1 MAIFTINKEAPDYSV
16 DNSSIVTDCSSS
28 YFYDVGANQG
38 NSIDVVLS
46 GNHQGAYYTLNG
58 VKTLFTDTAS
68 AIIFNNSLVIG
79 FFLKNSGDAGEFHTC
94 LVEITNNNSISTNP
108 TFSYQE
114 TRLNDSVD
122 CDAAILTVDNGAQD
136 NHVAVFTG
144 PNGLEGTDNLTYD
157 GTTLDVTGQV
167 LATSIAID
175 GGLGTQYLM
184 ADGSVSLGTGGAGGD
199 LSYEHDQPSASA
211 TWSVTHNLGKFPSV
225 TIVDTATTTI
235 VGNVNHTNVNSLTIT
250 FNASFAGYAYMN

>member
-1 MAIFTINKEAPDYSV
+1 MAIFTINKESPDYSV

-68 AIIFNNSLVIG
+68 AIIFNNSLIIG

-144 PNGLEGTDNLTYD
+144 PNGLEGTNDLTYD

-167 LATSIAID
+167 LATSIAVD
-175 GGLGTQYLM
+175 GGLADQYLM
-184 ADGSVSLGTGGAGGD
+184 ADGSVSSDGGD
-199 LSYEHDQPSASA
+199 LSFEHNQSAASS
-211 TWSVTHNLGKFPSV
+211 TWLITHNLGKYPSV
-225 TIVDTATTTI
+225 SVVDTAGSFV
-235 VGNVNHTNVNSLTIT
+235 VGVVEYVNLNYLEIK
-250 FNASFAGYAYMN
+250 FNAAFSGYAYIN